1 MTVVNPGKRGAVDV
15 TVFIPTFNGQTYLDR
30 LLVAVENQD
39 FAGTCE
45 ILIIDSGSTDA
56 TLEII
61 RRHPLVRLVEI
72 PQSEFG
78 HGRTR
83 NHAAQLARGAY
94 IAYLSHDAIPA
105 NKQWLT
111 QLLAPL
117 MPFTTGVSEALVP
130 QCVAVFGKQV
140 ARDHCFPSL
149 AYEIEDL
156 FRACGPDDVPALVW
170 AGTAGVSSL
179 RAAELFYSDVNSATR
194 TDLVRGEIPYR
205 DLDYS
210 EDLAFA
216 RDVLD
221 AGFAKAYQ
229 PLAIVEHSNDVS
241 LSEYGARVFDETL
254 GRRRVE
260 GVRRRHSALG
270 MILRFLRDV
279 ARSSVRI
286 VRDAHYTSKE
296 KRRWLIDNPRYLA
309 KKWMNIRRG
318 SRVNLADTSAIARYS
333 LEKSE
338 RLRSTD
344 SK

>member
-1 MTVVNPGKRGAVDV
+1 MTVVDPRKSGAVDV

-72 PQSEFG
+72 SQSEFG

-117 MPFTTGVSEALVP
+117 MPVTAGVSEALVP

-149 AYEIEDL
+149 AYEIEGV
-156 FRACGPDDVPALVW
+156 FRACGPDDGPTLVW

-179 RAAELFYSDVNSATR
+179 SAAQLFYSDVNSATR
-194 TDLVRGEIPYR
+194 TDLLRGKIPYR

-216 RDVLD
+216 RDVLE

-241 LSEYGARVFDETL
+241 LAEYGPRVFDETL
-254 GRRRVE
+254 GRRRTGAEVRLLSPL
-260 GVRRRHSALG
+260 GVAARYV
-270 MILRFLRDV
+270 RDV
-279 ARSSVRI
+279 ARTTVRML
-286 VRDAHYTSKE
+286 RDDRYTAGQ
-296 KRRWLIDNPRYLA
+296 KRRWFIDNPRYLA

-338 RLRSTD
+338 RPEAH
-344 SK
+344 